1 MGSNTSLNASRDA
14 SLTRDLVNDS
24 TAPTAPDACLGCS
37 ARRDFLRS
45 AAASVLVGLSLG
57 PLGTLQALEHDDT
70 SSGARGTI
78 KYPIPAADGASI
90 DTKNEVILCRAGA
103 DVFAFA
109 LSCPHQNTALKVLS
123 KNRGFQCPKHKSKYE
138 PNGTFIE
145 GRATRNMD
153 RLPVTRDGNL
163 IVVDVDVAIA
173 SDTDAARWAAA
184 VVHV

>member
-1 MGSNTSLNASRDA
+1 M
-14 SLTRDLVNDS
+14 
-24 TAPTAPDACLGCS
+24 PDACLECS
-37 ARRDFLRS
+37 ARRDFLR
-45 AAASVLVGLSLG
+45 ATAASLLAGLSLG
-57 PLGTLQALEHDDT
+57 PLGTLHALEPADRT
-70 SSGARGTI
+70 PGARGTV
-78 KYPIPAADGASI
+78 KYPIPAADGASV
-90 DTKNEVILCRAGA
+90 DTRNEVILCRVGS

-153 RLPVTRDGNL
+153 RLPVSRDGTF